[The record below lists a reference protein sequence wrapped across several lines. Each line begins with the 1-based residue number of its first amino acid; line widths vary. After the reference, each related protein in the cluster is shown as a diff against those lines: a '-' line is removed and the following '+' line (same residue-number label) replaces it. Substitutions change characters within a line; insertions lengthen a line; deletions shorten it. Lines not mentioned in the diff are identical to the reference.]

1 MQALCSS
8 FLFDFFLSV
17 LPFLLFLSLH
27 LSLPLP
33 SLLKRKIFNIGI
45 IASLEERISLETSFT
60 TLPCPLQE
68 YSAGQNQ
75 RFTLS

>member
-1 MQALCSS
+1 MQGLCSS
-8 FLFDFFLSV
+8 FLFDFFHSV
-17 LPFLLFLSLH
+17 LPLLYLSI
-27 LSLPLP
+27 SLPLP

-60 TLPCPLQE
+60 TPAPLQE

-75 RFTLS
+75 RFTVI